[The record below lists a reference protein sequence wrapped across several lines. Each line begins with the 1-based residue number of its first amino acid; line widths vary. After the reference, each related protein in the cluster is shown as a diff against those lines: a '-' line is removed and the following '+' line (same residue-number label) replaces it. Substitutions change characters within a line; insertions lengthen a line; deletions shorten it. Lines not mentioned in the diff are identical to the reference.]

1 MKKTFKRIAAF
12 LTVCAVLLAA
22 ALPVSAADNLF
33 AAGRNIVFVGKGA
46 KEQTVVM
53 DLKGQSEVKATFYP
67 VTSKKMSKPKYY
79 VDVEDVPDNENLKVR
94 VVYNEGL
101 EMYGIEITAKEMMRC
116 SFVVKYLKYTGPNY
130 EAFAY
135 NDLKLL
141 VINGEDH
148 LPDPDE
154 REDDDELYRGY
165 RSQAGSTNVLEGLEA
180 CADYQTL
187 AVDVSN
193 DNRVPNAWLKALKK
207 YPNKSL
213 SFVGE
218 HYSWTVRGSDIKSSS
233 KYLSHYVGVSRQAKN
248 KEEIEEVC
256 GIKNVKTIEISGMD
270 NFPAS
275 KAELTVELSGQSYQ
289 NTVVNVYQYKYGK
302 VYIIDENVETDG
314 DGNVTFNAEPGT
326 YIVCKNKVSNA
337 IE

>member
-1 MKKTFKRIAAF
+1 MKKSFKRVAAF
-12 LTVCAVLLAA
+12 LVMCAVLLTA
-22 ALPVSAADNLF
+22 ALPVSAAENLF
-33 AAGRNIVFVGKGA
+33 AAGKDIVFVGKGA
-46 KEQTVVM
+46 KEQTIVM
-53 DLKGQSEVKATFYP
+53 DLNGQSEVKATFYP

-79 VDVEDVPDNENLKVR
+79 VDVEDVPDTNDLKVR

-101 EMYGIEITAKEMMRC
+101 EMYGIEITAKAMMRC

-141 VINGEDH
+141 VINGDEH

-193 DNRVPNAWLKALKK
+193 DNRVSNAWLKALRK

-218 HYSWTVRGSDIKSSS
+218 HYSWTVRGSDIKTNS

-248 KEEIEEVC
+248 KEEIEAAC
-256 GIKNVKTIEISGMD
+256 GIKNVKTIEIGGMAG
-270 NFPAS
+270 FPVS
-275 KAELTVELSGQSYQ
+275 KAELTVQLTGQAYRDA
-289 NTVVNVYQYKYGK
+289 VVNVYQYRSGK
-302 VYIIDENVETDG
+302 IYVIDQNVETDG
-314 DGNVTFNAEPGT
+314 DGNVTFEAEPGT